1 MKNLNPDK
9 KIYLFGSLVFLA
21 IFLGFKFQNTNKGT
35 LPNGQYS
42 FTDVKTLDLNKD
54 YNFAGE
60 LVPKDNFDA
69 LERLEREILV
79 NAYWHSNTLMMV
91 KKAKRYFPVIEKI
104 LAEQGVPDDIKYL
117 AAAES
122 SFNNATSP
130 SGAKGIWQFMEG
142 TGKEYGMEINNDVD
156 ERNHLEKSTIAA
168 CKMLTKLKN
177 KFGSWTMA
185 AAAYNMGGN
194 GLAKEMENQRASSYY
209 DMNLNNETLRYVLR
223 LIAIKEIF
231 DNPERYGFATED
243 GPLYK
248 PLDNY
253 YELSVDTTIANW
265 GDFAKKYNTSYRM
278 LKVYNPWLAS
288 YSLSNKERKPYMVRI
303 PK

>member
-1 MKNLNPDK
+1 MKTIVDNK
-9 KIYLFGSLVFLA
+9 YFFLVGF
-21 IFLGFKFQNTNKGT
+21 IFLSIFLSFKIQKTNSGT
-35 LPNGQYS
+35 MPNGQYS
-42 FTDVKTLDLNKD
+42 FTDVKTIDLNKN

-60 LVPKDNFDA
+60 IVPKDNFDA
-69 LERLEREILV
+69 LERLERELLV

-91 KKAKRYFPVIEKI
+91 KKAKRYFPIIEKI
-104 LAEQGVPDDIKYL
+104 LADQGVPDDIKYL

-142 TGKEYGMEINNDVD
+142 TGREYGMEINADVD

-194 GLAKEMENQRASSYY
+194 GLSKEMENQRASSYY

-231 DNPERYGFATED
+231 EDPEKYGFATED

-248 PLDNY
+248 PLDKYN
-253 YELSVDTTIANW
+253 EITVDTSVGNW
-265 GDFAKKYNTSYRM
+265 GDFAKQFNTSYRM
-278 LKVYNPWLAS
+278 LKVYNPWLTS
-288 YSLSNKERKPYMVRI
+288 YNLLNKERKQYLIRL

>member
-1 MKNLNPDK
+1 MKTIINNKFYFLGGF
-9 KIYLFGSLVFLA
+9 IFLA
-21 IFLGFKFQNTNKGT
+21 IFLGFTVQKTNSGT
-35 LPNGQYS
+35 MPNGQYS
-42 FTDVKTLDLNKD
+42 FTDVKTIDLDKN

-60 LVPKDNFDA
+60 IVPKDNFDA

-142 TGKEYGMEINNDVD
+142 TGKEYGMEISADVD
-156 ERNHLEKSTIAA
+156 ERNHLEKSTVAA

-185 AAAYNMGGN
+185 AAAYNMGGS

-231 DNPERYGFATED
+231 EDPAKYGFATDD

-248 PLDNY
+248 PLNDFK
-253 YELSVDTTIANW
+253 ELMVDTTVSNW
-265 GDFAKKYNTSYRM
+265 GDFAKQHNTSYRM
-278 LKVYNPWLAS
+278 LKVYNPWLVS
-288 YSLSNKERKPYMVRI
+288 YSLINKEKKQYQIRV

>member
-1 MKNLNPDK
+1 MQDK
-9 KIYLFGSLVFLA
+9 KIYVYGSLVFLA
-21 IFLGFKFQNTNKGT
+21 FLLGINMQNTTRGT
-35 LPNGQYS
+35 LPKGQYS
-42 FTDVKTLDLNKD
+42 FTDIKTIDLNKD

-60 LVPKDNFDA
+60 SVPKDNFDA
-69 LERLEREILV
+69 LERLERELLV

-91 KKAKRYFPVIEKI
+91 KKAKRYFPAIEKI
-104 LAEQGVPDDIKYL
+104 LKEQGVPDDIKYL

-130 SGAKGIWQFMEG
+130 SGAKGIWQFMES
-142 TGKEYGMEINNDVD
+142 TGKEYGMEINNEVD
-156 ERNHLEKSTIAA
+156 ERNHFEKSTIAA
-168 CKMLTKLKN
+168 CKMLTRLKD
-177 KFGSWTMA
+177 KFGSWTLA

-194 GLAKEMENQRASSYY
+194 GLAREMDNQRASTYY
-209 DMNLNNETLRYVLR
+209 DLNLSNETLRYVLR

-231 DNPERYGFATED
+231 EDPARYGFATDD

-253 YELSVDTTIANW
+253 YELSVDTTISNL
-265 GDFAKKYNTSYRM
+265 GDFANKYNTSYRM
-278 LKVYNPWLAS
+278 LKVYNPWLVS
-288 YSLSNKERKPYMVRI
+288 YSLTNKDKKQYLIRI

>member
-1 MKNLNPDK
+1 MKTIVDNK
-9 KIYLFGSLVFLA
+9 YFFLVGF
-21 IFLGFKFQNTNKGT
+21 IFLSIFLSFKIQKTNSGT
-35 LPNGQYS
+35 MPNGQYS
-42 FTDVKTLDLNKD
+42 FTDVKTIDLNKN

-60 LVPKDNFDA
+60 IVPKDNFDA
-69 LERLEREILV
+69 LERLERELLV

-91 KKAKRYFPVIEKI
+91 KKAKRYFPIIEKM
-104 LAEQGVPDDIKYL
+104 LADQGVPDDIKYL

-142 TGKEYGMEINNDVD
+142 TGREYGMEINADVD

-185 AAAYNMGGN
+185 AAAYNMGGS
-194 GLAKEMENQRASSYY
+194 GLSKEMENQRASSYY

-231 DNPERYGFATED
+231 EDPEKYGFATED

-248 PLDNY
+248 PLDKYN
-253 YELSVDTTIANW
+253 EITVDTSVGNW
-265 GDFAKKYNTSYRM
+265 GDFAKQFNTSYRM
-278 LKVYNPWLAS
+278 LKVYNPWLTS
-288 YSLSNKERKPYMVRI
+288 YNLLNKERKQYLIRL